1 MAFRQLLTVLFLGAG
16 VACAADAGHPTDEA
30 AIRTLV
36 AAQST
41 AWNAGDAHR
50 FAAAFAP
57 DGAFVNIQGRS
68 FRGHDAFEQRHAEI
82 FAGMFRGTQISL
94 HIDRLVWLT
103 SDSAFVEIS
112 TAVSGIQAPPPGMP
126 PLPDGVLRTRL
137 IEVLSRSHGQWLIQA
152 YYNVNELQG
161 GPPAKN

>member
-1 MAFRQLLTVLFLGAG
+1 MACRQLFTVLFLAAG
-16 VACAADAGHPTDEA
+16 SACAADAGRAADEA
-30 AIRTLV
+30 AIGQLV
-36 AAQST
+36 AAQAA

-50 FAAAFAP
+50 YATHFAP

-82 FAGMFRGTQISL
+82 FAGMFHGTQMTL

-103 SDSAFVEIS
+103 SDSAFAEIS
-112 TAVSGIQAPPPGMP
+112 TTVSGMRAPPPGMP

-137 IEVLSRSHGQWLIQA
+137 LEVLSRSNGDWFIQA
-152 YYNVNELQG
+152 YYNVNELPG